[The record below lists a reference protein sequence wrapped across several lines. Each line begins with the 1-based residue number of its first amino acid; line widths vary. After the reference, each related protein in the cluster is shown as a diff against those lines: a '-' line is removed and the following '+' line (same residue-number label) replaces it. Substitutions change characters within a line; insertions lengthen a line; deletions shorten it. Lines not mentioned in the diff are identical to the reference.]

1 MEFSAMFWGMIHRGL
16 RLGVMNVEYKP
27 ESRFGGEFRRGEFLK
42 EARMFGGML
51 DQPEI
56 RKLRSA
62 S

>member
-16 RLGVMNVEYKP
+16 RLSVTNVEYKP